1 MSERR
6 AKDARTRVR
15 ELIESQRPEAMRLSE
30 RGSLELLLRGGTVE
44 EYVLNKA
51 ERRAVRQ
58 FMDAAND

>member
-1 MSERR
+1 
-6 AKDARTRVR
+6 
-15 ELIESQRPEAMRLSE
+15 MRLSE